1 MKEKMGEPN
10 DPREHPICVRDR
22 GELMKLPEYAP
33 AAADRVSTRE
43 ELFQVLEL
51 LGGFEEIEGAEPS
64 PACELFTC
72 LDSEPTVSPAEI
84 LDQVTTREERLLLE
98 IEPFSSLLDRKA
110 ERIN

>member
-1 MKEKMGEPN
+1 
-10 DPREHPICVRDR
+10 
-22 GELMKLPEYAP
+22 MKLPEYAP

-51 LGGFEEIEGAEPS
+51 LGGFDEFQGAEPG
-64 PACELFTC
+64 PTCDVFTC
-72 LDSEPTVSPAEI
+72 LEAEPTVSPAEI
-84 LDQVTTREERLLLE
+84 LDQVTTSEERLLLE

>member
-1 MKEKMGEPN
+1 
-10 DPREHPICVRDR
+10 
-22 GELMKLPEYAP
+22 MKLPEYAP
-33 AAADRVSTRE
+33 ATTDRVSTRE

-51 LGGFEEIEGAEPS
+51 LGGFDEVPDTEAAPT
-64 PACELFTC
+64 CDLFTC
-72 LDSEPTVSPAEI
+72 LEAEPTVSPAEL

>member
-1 MKEKMGEPN
+1 
-10 DPREHPICVRDR
+10 
-22 GELMKLPEYAP
+22 MKLPEYAP
-33 AAADRVSTRE
+33 ATTDRVSTRE

-51 LGGFEEIEGAEPS
+51 LGGFEEVQGTEPDS
-64 PACELFTC
+64 TCDLFTC
-72 LDSEPTVSPAEI
+72 LEAEPTASPAEI

>member
-10 DPREHPICVRDR
+10 DPREHPICVRER
-22 GELMKLPEYAP
+22 CELMKLPEYAP

-51 LGGFEEIEGAEPS
+51 LGGFEEVQGTEPAPTCDLFSCLDAEPT
-64 PACELFTC
+64 L
-72 LDSEPTVSPAEI
+72 SPAEI
-84 LDQVTTREERLLLE
+84 IDQATSSEERLLLE

>member
-1 MKEKMGEPN
+1 
-10 DPREHPICVRDR
+10 
-22 GELMKLPEYAP
+22 MKLPITS
-33 AAADRVSTRE
+33 DRVSTRE

-51 LGGFEEIEGAEPS
+51 LGGFEEVQGTEARPTSDLFSCMEAEPS
-64 PACELFTC
+64 L
-72 LDSEPTVSPAEI
+72 SPAEI

>member
-1 MKEKMGEPN
+1 
-10 DPREHPICVRDR
+10 
-22 GELMKLPEYAP
+22 MKLPEYAP

-51 LGGFEEIEGAEPS
+51 LGGFDEVQGAEAAPTCDS
-64 PACELFTC
+64 FACLEA
-72 LDSEPTVSPAEI
+72 EPTVSAAEI
-84 LDQVTTREERLLLE
+84 LDQVTTREERLLRE

>member
-1 MKEKMGEPN
+1 
-10 DPREHPICVRDR
+10 
-22 GELMKLPEYAP
+22 MKLPEYAP
-33 AAADRVSTRE
+33 AGADRVSTRE

-51 LGGFEEIEGAEPS
+51 LGGFDEVQGTEPG
-64 PACELFTC
+64 PTCDLFTC
-72 LDSEPTVSPAEI
+72 LEAEPTVSPAEI